1 MMVGPPVSH
10 KDAGVSVRLKKCS
23 ADFRR
28 AALPADRIETGGPF
42 ARVPRTSLLANE
54 CRAVGRGRRAD
65 TDDAA
70 DGNVPNR
77 T

>member
-1 MMVGPPVSH
+1 MMVGPPVPH
-10 KDAGVSVRLKKCS
+10 KDAGVSVRLKKSS

-28 AALPADRIETGGPF
+28 AALLAVRIETGGPL
-42 ARVPRTSLLANE
+42 ARVPRASLLANV
-54 CRAVGRGRRAD
+54 CRAVGRGPRAD